1 MYVIWLL
8 FAWLGSNRCLAGILP
23 FTMPNFIPYEE
34 QWASFIILA
43 FSGHYIFIFV
53 LQK

>member
-1 MYVIWLL
+1 MYVIEVP
-8 FAWLGSNRCLAGILP
+8 FAWLGFNRCLTGILP
-23 FTMPNFIPYEE
+23 FTMPNFIPYEV
-34 QWASFIILA
+34 QWASFIIFA